1 MKSKTKHIIQ
11 LIRRNVN
18 SIDPGA
24 EIILYG
30 SRARGEEHAD
40 SDWDLLVL
48 TDYGVDL
55 NIERKFRNKLYD
67 LELETG
73 EPFSIF
79 VYSKNDWN
87 TKQIITPF
95 YHNVTREGLRIWLST
110 TKPSISATDWKL
122 PIQPFK
128 LPEY

>member
-11 LIRRNVN
+11 LIRRNCN

-40 SDWDLLVL
+40 SDWDVLVL
-48 TDYGVDL
+48 TDYGVNL
-55 NIERKFRNKLYD
+55 NIERQFSKKLYD

-79 VYSKNDWN
+79 VYLKNDRN

-95 YHNVTREGLRIWLST
+95 YNNVTREGLRI
-110 TKPSISATDWKL
+110 
-122 PIQPFK
+122 
-128 LPEY
+128 

>member
-1 MKSKTKHIIQ
+1 MKSKSRHIIQ
-11 LIRRNVN
+11 LIRRNIN

-48 TDYGVDL
+48 TNYRVDL
-55 NIERKFRNKLYD
+55 SIERKFRNKLYD

-95 YHNVTREGLRIWLST
+95 YHNVTREGLRI
-110 TKPSISATDWKL
+110 
-122 PIQPFK
+122 
-128 LPEY
+128 

>member
-11 LIRRNVN
+11 LIRRYVN
-18 SIDPGA
+18 SIDPEA

-40 SDWDLLVL
+40 SDWDVLVL

-55 NIERKFRNKLYD
+55 KIERKFRNKLYD

-79 VYSKNDWN
+79 VYSKKDWN
-87 TKQIITPF
+87 TKQNITPF
-95 YHNVTREGLRIWLST
+95 YHNVTHEGLRI
-110 TKPSISATDWKL
+110 
-122 PIQPFK
+122 
-128 LPEY
+128 